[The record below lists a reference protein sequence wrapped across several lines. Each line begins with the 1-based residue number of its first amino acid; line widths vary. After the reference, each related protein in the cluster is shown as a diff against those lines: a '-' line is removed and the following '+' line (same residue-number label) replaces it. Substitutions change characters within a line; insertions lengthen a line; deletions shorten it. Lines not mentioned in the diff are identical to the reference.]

1 MPSMRLSPLPA
12 VAAFAA
18 RVLTLA
24 LLGVLVL
31 GCDDVTESETAV
43 TATPQASRA
52 PALPRIKWLDADGGV
67 TPERWLAS
75 RAAQADLAETDPS
88 VAAMHQAL
96 DDAAKQFSDPP
107 RMIANRAVQLEGML
121 AAQGIDE
128 SAPELIETL
137 SRAVARADRKEGFG
151 SVCQH
156 YFYLR
161 QQGVGREAALQQLK
175 EARLARPGNRVLHG

>member
-1 MPSMRLSPLPA
+1 
-12 VAAFAA
+12 
-18 RVLTLA
+18 
-24 LLGVLVL
+24 
-31 GCDDVTESETAV
+31 
-43 TATPQASRA
+43 
-52 PALPRIKWLDADGGV
+52 
-67 TPERWLAS
+67 
-75 RAAQADLAETDPS
+75 
-88 VAAMHQAL
+88 
-96 DDAAKQFSDPP
+96 
-107 RMIANRAVQLEGML
+107 MIANRAVQLEGML